1 MKCRFCKNNL
11 SNKILDL
18 GHSPPSN
25 SYLSSIN
32 SIKDEKKFPLKLFI
46 CEKCFLVQTEDFNQ
60 PEELFTNDY
69 AYFSGTSSFFLQH
82 AKEYANKISKK
93 LKLGSKSLVIE
104 LASNDGYLLKNFLEL
119 KIPCLGIEPTKST
132 YEKSLEL
139 HIPTINKF
147 FNSDLADDLVSN
159 NNKADLIIANNVY
172 AHVPDINNFTLGI
185 KKLLKDDGTVTIEFP
200 HLLNLI
206 KENLFDTVYHEHYSY
221 LSLSV
226 VKKIFEKFDLKIY
239 DVEKITTHGGSLRI
253 YGCHKNKAK
262 IEEQSVKDVIK
273 EEKDFGLLNIKKYSN
288 LQKISKK
295 VRKELLLF
303 LEEKKRQNKIVVGY
317 GAAAKGNTLLNY
329 CGINKDLIKFVCD
342 AAKSKQNKYLPG
354 SHIQIK
360 EPIKLY
366 EKKID
371 YILILPWNI
380 KDEII
385 KQHNSLSKKGV
396 IYFTAINGIKFLK
409 N

>member
-11 SNKILDL
+11 TNKILDL
-18 GHSPPSN
+18 GFSPPSN

-32 SIKDEKKFPLKLFI
+32 SIRDEKKFPLKLFI
-46 CEKCFLVQTEDFNQ
+46 CENCFLVQTEDFNK

-69 AYFSGTSSFFLQH
+69 AYFSGTSSFFLEH
-82 AKEYANKISKK
+82 AKEYVKKISKK
-93 LKLGSKSLVIE
+93 LELGSNSLVIE

-119 KIPCLGIEPTKST
+119 QIPCLGIEPTRST
-132 YEKSLEL
+132 YQKSLEL
-139 HIPTINKF
+139 NIPTINKF
-147 FNSDLADDLVSN
+147 FNSDLASELVSN
-159 NNKADLIIANNVY
+159 NKKADLIIANNVY
-172 AHVPDINNFTLGI
+172 AHVPNINNFTIGI
-185 KKLLKDDGTVTIEFP
+185 KKLLRDDGTVTIEFP

-226 VKKIFEKFDLKIY
+226 VKKIFEKFGLKIY
-239 DVEKITTHGGSLRI
+239 DVEKIPTHGGSLRI
-253 YGCHKNKAK
+253 YGCHKNMAK
-262 IEEQSVKDVIK
+262 NEEPGVKDILKEEQ
-273 EEKDFGLLNIKKYSN
+273 DFGLLNIKKYSK
-288 LQKISKK
+288 LQIVSEN

-303 LEEKKRQNKIVVGY
+303 LEEKKKQNKIVVGY

-329 CGINKDLIKFVCD
+329 CGVTKDLIKFVCD
-342 AAKSKQNKYLPG
+342 AAESKQNKFLPG
-354 SHIQIK
+354 SHIEIK
-360 EPIKLY
+360 KPNNLY

-385 KQHNSLSKKGV
+385 KEHNSLSKKGV
-396 IYFTAINGIKFLK
+396 IFFTAINGIKFLK

>member
-1 MKCRFCKNNL
+1 MNCRFCKNNL

-18 GHSPPSN
+18 GYSPPSN

-46 CEKCFLVQTEDFNQ
+46 CESCFLVQTEDFNQ

-69 AYFSGTSSFFLQH
+69 AYFSGTSSFFLEH
-82 AKEYANKISKK
+82 AKEYVKKISKK
-93 LKLGSKSLVIE
+93 LELGSESLVIE
-104 LASNDGYLLKNFLEL
+104 LASNDGYLLKNFLKL
-119 KIPCLGIEPTKST
+119 QIPCLGIEPTRST
-132 YEKSLEL
+132 YQKSLDL
-139 HIPTINKF
+139 NIPTINKF
-147 FNSDLADDLVSN
+147 FNLDLATKLVSN
-159 NNKADLIIANNVY
+159 NKKADLIIANNVY
-172 AHVPDINNFTLGI
+172 AHVPDINNFTIGI
-185 KKLLKDDGTVTIEFP
+185 KKLLKNDGTVTIEFP

-221 LSLSV
+221 LSLST
-226 VKKIFEKFDLKIY
+226 VKRIFEKFGLKIY
-239 DVEKITTHGGSLRI
+239 DVEKIPTHGGSLRI
-253 YGCHKNKAK
+253 YGCHKDKNKN
-262 IEEQSVKDVIK
+262 EEQSVKNILK

-288 LQKISKK
+288 LQIVSEK

-303 LEEKKRQNKIVVGY
+303 LEEQKKQNKIVVGY

-329 CGINKDLIKFVCD
+329 CGVTKDLIKFVCD
-342 AAKSKQNKYLPG
+342 AAESKQNKFLPG
-354 SHIQIK
+354 SHIEIK
-360 EPIKLY
+360 KPNNLY

-380 KDEII
+380 KEEII
-385 KQHNSLSKKGV
+385 KQHNSLSEKGV
-396 IYFTAINGIKFLK
+396 IFFTAINGIKFLK